1 MDKINSID
9 ELHQLTLN
17 ISKEFHKV
25 CEKHHIPYYMLYG
38 TMLGAKRHQGF
49 IPWDD
54 DMDFG
59 VKFEYYDKLVEALKE
74 DLPERFRC
82 VTRYD
87 RQGAVGGFLKIED
100 THTIVKE
107 KSRLHDE
114 DNTGVFIDVFL
125 LYPCSGNKSWLSR
138 SGLIKLCTLIQAYRF
153 YSKKEP
159 KWQLLVSKVT
169 KACFFWLKKPSMI
182 NFYERELV
190 PNNGDYMSTY
200 SSVYNLKD
208 IIDINIYGKPQL
220 YRFEDTYLYGVED
233 DDKYLHHLY
242 GNYMQMPPEDQR
254 RFHLSKVYYK
264 ESKEM

>member
-1 MDKINSID
+1 MKKISDIE
-9 ELHQLTLN
+9 ELHQLVLN
-17 ISKEFHKV
+17 IAKEFHRL
-25 CEKHHIPYYMLYG
+25 CENHHIPYYMLYG

-54 DMDFG
+54 DVDFG
-59 VKFEYYDKLVEALKE
+59 VKFEYYERLVKALKE
-74 DLPERFRC
+74 DLPERYRC

-100 THTIVKE
+100 TYTVVHE
-107 KSRLHDE
+107 ESRLHDA

-125 LYPCSGNKSWLSR
+125 LYPCSGNKSWFSR

-159 KWQLLVSKVT
+159 KWQFLVSRVM

-182 NFYERELV
+182 NFYERVLV
-190 PNNGDYMSTY
+190 PNDGEYMSTH

-208 IIDINIYGKPQL
+208 VINKNIYGNPKL
-220 YRFEDTYLYGVED
+220 YQFGDVQFYGVED
-233 DDKYLHHLY
+233 ADSYLKHLY
-242 GNYMQMPPEDQR
+242 GDYMRLPPIEKR
-254 RFHLSKVYYK
+254 RVHISKVYWKYK
-264 ESKEM
+264 